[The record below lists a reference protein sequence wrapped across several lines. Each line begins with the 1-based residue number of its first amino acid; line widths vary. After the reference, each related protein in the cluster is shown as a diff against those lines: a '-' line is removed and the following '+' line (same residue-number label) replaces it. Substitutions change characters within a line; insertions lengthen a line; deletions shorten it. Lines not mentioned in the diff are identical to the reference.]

1 MRSLSILCYHGVID
15 SIPNGFN
22 SSGKHLNLRVF
33 ERQIDFLARNFEIVT
48 MKDVENFYRNDG
60 HLPKKSVAVTF
71 DDGYANNLKYA
82 HGILEKKSVKATL
95 YIATGYIGSDKL
107 MWSDEIELL
116 ILSIT
121 DAKFKVRLDQEI
133 TFDGSTIE
141 SKLIALNQI
150 KKYLKKSPPEMINVV
165 ISSLSKYVVD
175 YKKRIIPDL
184 HDFLNWNQVRQMKS
198 SNTWDIGAHTV
209 DHFSLGT
216 LSPSAGI
223 SQVKNSIEKISKELN
238 NDELPLFSFPE
249 GQRFDMPVYAVKY
262 LRDLGF
268 KTAPSAMSGK
278 NFLLKLLN
286 TKPVHLKRYLVGFEG
301 LDFPWQF

>member
-1 MRSLSILCYHGVID
+1 MRSLSILCYHGVVD

-33 ERQIDFLARNFEIVT
+33 ERQIDFLAKNFEIVT
-48 MKDVENFYRNDG
+48 MKDVENFYQNNTD
-60 HLPKKSVAVTF
+60 LPKKSVAVTF

-82 HGILEKKSVKATL
+82 HEVLEKKSMKATV

-116 ILSIT
+116 ILSINA
-121 DAKFKVRLDQEI
+121 AKFKVMLDHEI
-133 TFDGSTIE
+133 TFDGSTIG

-150 KKYLKKSPPEMINVV
+150 KKYLKKSPPEMIGVV
-165 ISSLSKYVVD
+165 ISSLSKYVED
-175 YKKRIIPDL
+175 YKKGIIPDL

-198 SNTWDIGAHTV
+198 SNTWDVGAHTV

-223 SQVKNSIEKISKELN
+223 TQIKNSIDKIAKELKS
-238 NDELPLFSFPE
+238 DELPLFSFPE
-249 GQRFDMPVYAVKY
+249 GQSFDMPVYSVKY
-262 LRDLGF
+262 LRNLGF
-268 KTAPSAMSGK
+268 KTAPSAISGK
-278 NFLLKLLN
+278 NYLSKLSN
-286 TKPVHLKRYLVGFEG
+286 AKPMRLRRYLVGFEG